1 MKRYIYILLVLALLL
16 CACAPAGDPSIDGTT
31 EPSTSQIIEPTGT
44 GPTSPEDTFVLV
56 QHKTGAT
63 YDGIDT
69 TDMKDGAL
77 YAIENGKVSLITTDP
92 TLWCFSDQ
100 HIYYCNEASPGN
112 VWRRDRKSG
121 VRGVCFQIDKNYVPN
136 HSIVHIQF
144 QEKLLIKVENNVT
157 FYAPE
162 KTLYT
167 YTYIYTSEDGMT
179 MVDMTP
185 LVQAHQ
191 IDSFTYA
198 SSSTA
203 FPEVSAHISD
213 EDLGTT
219 IYWTGKIDG
228 RESTFYSFVD
238 RGECW
243 DAANWEQVGY
253 PQPTNLGWTHKQDG
267 RLYYI
272 DGITEQWHLVFDGPV
287 IDRAN
292 SYNMVF
298 FVKEAEPTKIYAAPI
313 SDLTQHRVV
322 YESQIGAI
330 NYLFNET
337 HQIWADVLQ
346 FVEGNKRFV
355 WLDLTTSETEVL
367 MEQYYLEKAYLE
379 GFRYGFISPADSWQ
393 EYLRIYFYG
402 KLNEGEPIKQYL
414 YYIETGKIE
423 ETIR

>member
-1 MKRYIYILLVLALLL
+1 MLVLLL
-16 CACAPAGDPSIDGTT
+16 CACAPASDPSIDGTT
-31 EPSTSQIIEPTGT
+31 EPSISQIIEPTGT
-44 GPTSPEDTFVLV
+44 ETTSPEDTFMLV
-56 QHKTGAT
+56 QHKAGAA

-69 TDMKDGAL
+69 ADMKDGAL

-100 HIYYCNEASPGN
+100 HIYYCDESSPGN
-112 VWRRDRKSG
+112 VWQYDRKTGESKL
-121 VRGVCFQIDKNYVPN
+121 CFQIDKNYVPN
-136 HSIVHIQF
+136 HPIVHIQF

-167 YTYIYTSEDGMT
+167 YTYIYTSEDGMP

-185 LVQAHQ
+185 LVEAYQ

-198 SSSTA
+198 SSSNA

-213 EDLGTT
+213 EDLGATVC
-219 IYWTGKIDG
+219 WTGKRNG

-243 DAANWEQVGY
+243 DSANWEQVGY

-272 DGITEQWHLVFDGPV
+272 DGITDQWHLVFDGPV
-287 IDRAN
+287 IDHTN
-292 SYNMVF
+292 SYNVVF
-298 FVKEAEPTKIYAAPI
+298 FVKEAELTKIYAAPI

-322 YESQIGAI
+322 YESTVGAI
-330 NYLFNET
+330 NDMWSSKSLFWKDE
-337 HQIWADVLQ
+337 LQ

-355 WLDLTTSETEVL
+355 WLDLAKGETEVL
-367 MEQYYLEKAYLE
+367 MEQYYLEQANLE
-379 GFRYGFISPADSWQ
+379 GFRCGFIQPIDSWQ
-393 EYLRIYFYG
+393 ECLRIYFYG
-402 KLNEGEPIKQYL
+402 KLNEGEPLKQYV
-414 YYIETGKIE
+414 YYIESGKIE